1 MSALIDFNEMK
12 PGERPPASPPNDGR
26 LPLTADR
33 GATPMHQNRPSHR
46 PGWSILHGR
55 RLKWSE
61 RMARL
66 RGRFEIRCERAI
78 WSRERGQSITFASS
92 HFSRGAAVEIRH
104 QMRAEIAGV
113 IASTIDQSGFS
124 TAHELSPHQIHPW

>member
-1 MSALIDFNEMK
+1 MIPLKEGVQPGTGGQGTHRASVAL
-12 PGERPPASPPNDGR
+12 
-26 LPLTADR
+26 
-33 GATPMHQNRPSHR
+33 
-46 PGWSILHGR
+46 
-55 RLKWSE
+55 
-61 RMARL
+61 L

-124 TAHELSPHQIHPW
+124 TAHELSPHQIHPWQ